1 MDAPATTSI
10 ALLLPGLD
18 PQALEASILSANK
31 DITTFVLQCAEG
43 TDIGDCGLVDP
54 FTMAQGPK
62 TLSMHMDYSDEGSV
76 SINDIDCKLDF
87 PNDELDCEVWASYS
101 MNDEPEFESST
112 RTVMTGLSDLV
123 LDVVVTAGLDKL
135 SDSPATTTADGDAT
149 TATSSSDS
157 QETES
162 ATEGGASTTLASVTS
177 SSGTTTTTSDATST
191 PETTDGDDDSAAPKA
206 GLNALL
212 AGVALFVGGA
222 LLL

>member
-10 ALLLPGLD
+10 ALILPGFD
-18 PQALEASILSANK
+18 PQALAASVLSANK

-43 TDIGDCGLVDP
+43 TDSGDCGLMDP

-62 TLSMHMDYSDEGSV
+62 TLSMHMDYSDENSV
-76 SINDIDCKLDF
+76 SINDIDCKLDSA
-87 PNDELDCEVWASYS
+87 NDELDCEVWASYS
-101 MNDEPEFESST
+101 MSDEPEFESST
-112 RTVMTGLSDLV
+112 KTVMTGLSDLM
-123 LDVVVTAGLDKL
+123 LDVAITAGLDKL
-135 SDSPATTTADGDAT
+135 SDSPATTTADSDAT
-149 TATSSSDS
+149 TATSSSDD

-177 SSGTTTTTSDATST
+177 ITTSDATST
-191 PETTDGDDDSAAPKA
+191 PETTPETTDDDSAAPKA
-206 GLNALL
+206 ALNALL